1 MLSAAQ
7 LTRLVGHVVPD
18 GRIGGVDVL
27 GGSLTRVRLT
37 DGSGLLV
44 QLASQPAAVARASAA
59 LTLLRGEIDL
69 PLPTLRDHDAD
80 GTRIGVPYLVFDDL
94 AGELL
99 ARVAPQ
105 IAGEP
110 GYALGRRLGTVLHRV
125 HRLASPGYGPL
136 DAALVDSDA
145 RRYGLARADAALAAL
160 RAARVLT
167 ERESAAVARWFAAS
181 YQPGG
186 RQAALLCGAVAPD
199 ALLVRRR
206 DAGWSLVALLDWSAA
221 QGWSPAWEHTR
232 LLEAFGDSAYFD
244 LRVGYG
250 SAYDEATR
258 RSYEQVREHALQPY
272 RIIATLEAL
281 ADARDAATTMR
292 LRARLA
298 TVVQDML
305 PPPPAPGTT
314 LSA

>member
-7 LTRLVGHVVPD
+7 LTRLVGDVVPE
-18 GRIGGVDVL
+18 GRIGGVEVL
-27 GGSLTRVRLT
+27 SAQLTRLRLV

-44 QLASQPAAVARASAA
+44 HQAAGPAAVARACAA

-80 GTRIGVPYLVFDDL
+80 GARIGVPFVVFDDL

-99 ARVAPQ
+99 GRVVPR
-105 IAGEP
+105 ISGEP
-110 GYALGRRLGTVLHRV
+110 GYALGRQLGTALHRV

-145 RRYGLARADAALAAL
+145 RRYRLARADAALDVARSVHAL
-160 RAARVLT
+160 S
-167 ERESAAVARWFAAS
+167 ERESAAIRRWLAAHDE
-181 YQPGG
+181 PAG
-186 RQAALLCGAVAPD
+186 RQAALVCAAVDPD
-199 ALLVRRR
+199 TVLVRRR

-221 QGWSPAWEHTR
+221 QGWSPAWEHVR
-232 LLEAFGDSAYFD
+232 LLEAFADGAYFD

-272 RIIATLEAL
+272 RLIATLEAL
-281 ADARDAATTMR
+281 AEARGADALAR

-298 TVVQDML
+298 TVVHDMVL
-305 PPPPAPGTT
+305 PTPPGTT